1 MSQRKSKW
9 MVKLLTISVTLNECK
24 YELLEHPPY
33 SPDFA
38 PSSEIWRNFVLGK
51 CFLLD
56 EEAISFV
63 KRYVVESTENH
74 NRDEIKLLQLYCI
87 EIKDLFSIKKLILF
101 KSLRPIIF
109 AYSYS
114 YNYRYVS
121 LWVRYSRKFISYKFH
136 SVKRRK

>member
-87 EIKDLFSIKKLILF
+87 EIKDSFSIKKLILF

-109 AYSYS
+109 AYS
-114 YNYRYVS
+114 VFQLICLPS
-121 LWVRYSRKFISYKFH
+121 L
-136 SVKRRK
+136 